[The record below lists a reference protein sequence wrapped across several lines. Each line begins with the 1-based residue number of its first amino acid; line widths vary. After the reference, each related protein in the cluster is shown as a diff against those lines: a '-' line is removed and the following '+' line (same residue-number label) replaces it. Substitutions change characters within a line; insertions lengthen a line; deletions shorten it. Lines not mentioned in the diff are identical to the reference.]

1 MVAKFIGCSSE
12 LVFDSHGVN
21 AFLTCLGHSLILKLN
36 GGFMPSKNTAWYSNV
51 NPNVFL
57 STVALIILF
66 LALVVVA
73 PNAFDLLTKQM
84 NQWITDSFS
93 WFYVLS
99 VAVFLIVL
107 LYIAFSD
114 MGKIKLGL
122 DHSQPTYSNGSWF
135 AMLFTAGMG
144 IGLMFFGVA
153 EPVMHYVSPPT
164 GEGETIAAAQ
174 QAMRVTFFHWGL
186 HAWAIYSI
194 VGLSLA
200 YFAYRH
206 RLPLKIRSSLYPLI
220 GKKIHGPMGDAVD
233 TFATIGT
240 IFGVAT
246 TLGFGVTQINS
257 GLNYLFG
264 VEQSSNIQVMLII
277 FVSILASLSVFFG
290 LDKGIKRLSELNL
303 ILALVLLLFVFFA
316 SSTIYLLQTTIQNVG
331 QYASNLFNMT
341 FNLYAYQ
348 PNGWIGGWTIMY
360 WAWWISW
367 SPFVGMFIAR
377 VSEGRTI
384 REFVVGVLLIPTG
397 FTLIWMGFM
406 GNAALFSILNEANQG
421 LVNAVQTDSSVAL
434 FEFLRS
440 LPFASVTS
448 ILATVLV
455 MLFFVTSAD
464 SGALVTDYLT
474 AKSDQSPTWQRLFW
488 TVIMAVL
495 AIVLLLVGG
504 LSALQSATMMS
515 ALPFTLIMLCIC
527 WGLLKALRLD
537 VTKMHAL
544 QDARITP
551 RAIQNPRSWQQRLG
565 LIMHYPHSEAE
576 VRHYIETEVHQAFQS
591 IEKEFKYRR
600 LDVKIQQLEQGLA
613 LRVDHQDEIN
623 FIYQVIARQTLPPT
637 FMAESLEE
645 KIDYYQAEVFLKEG
659 GQAYDVMDWT
669 KEDLLQDIID
679 QYERHLHFLSLVRMP
694 D

>member
-1 MVAKFIGCSSE
+1 
-12 LVFDSHGVN
+12 
-21 AFLTCLGHSLILKLN
+21 
-36 GGFMPSKNTAWYSNV
+36 MPSKNPSWFANV

-57 STVALIILF
+57 STVVIIGLF
-66 LALVVVA
+66 LAVVVLA
-73 PNAFDLLTKQM
+73 PNSFDLITKQL
-84 NQWITDSFS
+84 NQWVTDSFS

-99 VAVFLIVL
+99 VAIFLIL
-107 LYIAFSD
+107 LIYIALSD
-114 MGKIKLGL
+114 MGKIKLGP

-164 GEGETIAAAQ
+164 GEGETIQAAQ
-174 QAMRVTFFHWGL
+174 TAMQVTFFHWGL
-186 HAWAIYSI
+186 HAWAIYTV

-206 RLPLKIRSSLYPLI
+206 NLPLKIRSALYPII
-220 GKKIHGPMGDAVD
+220 GRKIYGPIGDAVD

-240 IFGVAT
+240 VFGVAT

-264 VEQSSNIQVMLII
+264 IEQAPSTQVILII
-277 FVSILASLSVFFG
+277 VVSVMASMSVFLG
-290 LDKGIKRLSELNL
+290 LDKGIKRLSELYL
-303 ILALVLLLFVFFA
+303 ILALTLLLFVFFA
-316 SSTIYLLQTTIQNVG
+316 SSSIYLLQTTIQNAG
-331 QYASNLFNMT
+331 QYISNLFTMT

-377 VSEGRTI
+377 VSKGRSI
-384 REFVVGVLLIPTG
+384 REFIVGVLLIPTG

-406 GNAALFSILNEANQG
+406 GNAALYSILHESNQA
-421 LVNAVQTDSSVAL
+421 LVLAVQRDSSVAL
-434 FEFLRS
+434 FEFLHS
-440 LPFASVTS
+440 LPFSSVMS
-448 ILATVLV
+448 LLATFLV

-474 AKSDQSPTWQRLFW
+474 AKSENSSTWQRLFW
-488 TVIMAVL
+488 TVLMAVL

-515 ALPFTLIMLCIC
+515 ALPFTFIMLFIC

-537 VTKMHAL
+537 VTKMNAL
-544 QDARITP
+544 QEARITP

-565 LIMHYPHSEAE
+565 LIMHYPHNQQE
-576 VRHYIETEVHQAFQS
+576 VRDYIDTQVSVAFNQVK
-591 IEKEFKYRR
+591 KEFKRR
-600 LDVKIQQLEQGLA
+600 QLEVSIQNIQYGME
-613 LRVDHQDEIN
+613 LRVDHQNESN
-623 FIYQVIARQTLPPT
+623 FVYQVVARETVPPS
-637 FMAESLEE
+637 FMAEMTSDE
-645 KIDYYQAEVFLKEG
+645 ITYYQAEVFLREG
-659 GQAYDVMDWT
+659 GQNYDVMDWT
-669 KEDLLQDIID
+669 LDDLLQDIID
-679 QYERHLHFLSLVRMP
+679 QYERHLHFLSLIRTSE
-694 D
+694 

>member
-1 MVAKFIGCSSE
+1 
-12 LVFDSHGVN
+12 
-21 AFLTCLGHSLILKLN
+21 
-36 GGFMPSKNTAWYSNV
+36 MPSKNPSWFANV

-57 STVALIILF
+57 STVVIIGLF
-66 LALVVVA
+66 LAVVVLA
-73 PNAFDLLTKQM
+73 PNSFDLITKQL
-84 NQWITDSFS
+84 NQWVTDSFS

-99 VAVFLIVL
+99 VAIFLIL
-107 LYIAFSD
+107 LIYIALSD
-114 MGKIKLGL
+114 MGKIKLGP

-164 GEGETIAAAQ
+164 GEGETIQAAQ
-174 QAMRVTFFHWGL
+174 TAMQVTFFHWGL
-186 HAWAIYSI
+186 HAWAIYTV

-206 RLPLKIRSSLYPLI
+206 NLPLKIRSALYPII
-220 GKKIHGPMGDAVD
+220 GRKIYGPIGDAVD

-240 IFGVAT
+240 VFGVAT

-264 VEQSSNIQVMLII
+264 IEQAPSTQVILII
-277 FVSILASLSVFFG
+277 VVSAMASMSVFLG

-303 ILALVLLLFVFFA
+303 ILALTLLLFVFFA
-316 SSTIYLLQTTIQNVG
+316 SSSIYLLQTTIQNAG
-331 QYASNLFNMT
+331 QYISNLFTMT

-377 VSEGRTI
+377 VSKGRSI
-384 REFVVGVLLIPTG
+384 REFIVGVLLIPTG

-406 GNAALFSILNEANQG
+406 GNAALYSILHESNQA
-421 LVNAVQTDSSVAL
+421 LVLAVQRDSSVAL
-434 FEFLRS
+434 FEFLHS
-440 LPFASVTS
+440 LPFSSVMS
-448 ILATVLV
+448 LLATFLV

-474 AKSDQSPTWQRLFW
+474 AKSENSPTWQRLFW
-488 TVIMAVL
+488 TVLMAVL

-515 ALPFTLIMLCIC
+515 ALPFTFIMLFIC

-537 VTKMHAL
+537 VTKMNAL
-544 QDARITP
+544 QEARITP

-565 LIMHYPHSEAE
+565 LIMHYPHNQQE
-576 VRHYIETEVHQAFQS
+576 VRDYIDTQVSVAFNQVK
-591 IEKEFKYRR
+591 KEFKRR
-600 LDVKIQQLEQGLA
+600 QLEVSIQNIQYGME
-613 LRVDHQDEIN
+613 LRVDHQNESN
-623 FIYQVIARQTLPPT
+623 FVYQVVARETVPPS
-637 FMAESLEE
+637 FMAEMTSDE
-645 KIDYYQAEVFLKEG
+645 ITYYQAEVFLKEG
-659 GQAYDVMDWT
+659 GQNYDVMDWT
-669 KEDLLQDIID
+669 LDDLLQDIID
-679 QYERHLHFLSLVRMP
+679 QYERHLHFLSLIRTSE
-694 D
+694 

>member
-1 MVAKFIGCSSE
+1 
-12 LVFDSHGVN
+12 
-21 AFLTCLGHSLILKLN
+21 
-36 GGFMPSKNTAWYSNV
+36 MPSKNPSWFANV

-57 STVALIILF
+57 STVVIIGLF
-66 LALVVVA
+66 LAVVVLA
-73 PNAFDLLTKQM
+73 PNSFDLITKQL
-84 NQWITDSFS
+84 NQWVTDSFS

-99 VAVFLIVL
+99 VAIFLIL
-107 LYIAFSD
+107 LIYIALSD
-114 MGKIKLGL
+114 MGKIKLGP

-164 GEGETIAAAQ
+164 GEGETIQAAQ
-174 QAMRVTFFHWGL
+174 TAMQVTFFHWGL
-186 HAWAIYSI
+186 QAWAIYTV

-206 RLPLKIRSSLYPLI
+206 NLPLKIRSALYPII
-220 GKKIHGPMGDAVD
+220 GRKIYGPIGDAVD

-240 IFGVAT
+240 VFGVAT

-264 VEQSSNIQVMLII
+264 IEQAPSTQVILII
-277 FVSILASLSVFFG
+277 VVSAMASMSVFLG

-303 ILALVLLLFVFFA
+303 ILALTLLLFVFFA
-316 SSTIYLLQTTIQNVG
+316 SSSIYLLQTTIQNAG
-331 QYASNLFNMT
+331 QYISNLFTMT

-377 VSEGRTI
+377 VSKGRSI
-384 REFVVGVLLIPTG
+384 REFIVGVLLIPTG

-406 GNAALFSILNEANQG
+406 GNAALYSILHESNQA
-421 LVNAVQTDSSVAL
+421 LVLAVQRDSSVAL
-434 FEFLRS
+434 FEFLHS
-440 LPFASVTS
+440 LPFSSVMS
-448 ILATVLV
+448 LLATFLV

-474 AKSDQSPTWQRLFW
+474 AKSENSPIWQRLFW
-488 TVIMAVL
+488 TVLMAVL

-515 ALPFTLIMLCIC
+515 ALPFTFIMLFIC

-537 VTKMHAL
+537 VTKMNAL
-544 QDARITP
+544 QEARITP

-565 LIMHYPHSEAE
+565 LIMHYPHNQQE
-576 VRHYIETEVHQAFQS
+576 VRDYIDTQVSVAFNQVK
-591 IEKEFKYRR
+591 KEFKRR
-600 LDVKIQQLEQGLA
+600 QLEVSIQNIQYGME
-613 LRVDHQDEIN
+613 LRVDHQNESN
-623 FIYQVIARQTLPPT
+623 FVYQVVARETVPPS
-637 FMAESLEE
+637 FMAEMTSDE
-645 KIDYYQAEVFLKEG
+645 ITYYQAEVFLREG
-659 GQAYDVMDWT
+659 GQNYDVMDWT
-669 KEDLLQDIID
+669 LDDLLQDIID
-679 QYERHLHFLSLVRMP
+679 QYERHLHFLSLIRTSE
-694 D
+694 

>member
-1 MVAKFIGCSSE
+1 
-12 LVFDSHGVN
+12 
-21 AFLTCLGHSLILKLN
+21 
-36 GGFMPSKNTAWYSNV
+36 MPSKNPSWFANV

-57 STVALIILF
+57 STVVIIGLF
-66 LALVVVA
+66 LAVVVLA
-73 PNAFDLLTKQM
+73 PNSFDLITKQL
-84 NQWITDSFS
+84 NQWVTDSFS

-99 VAVFLIVL
+99 VAIFMILLI
-107 LYIAFSD
+107 YIALSD
-114 MGKIKLGL
+114 MGKIKLGP

-164 GEGETIAAAQ
+164 GEGETIQAAQ
-174 QAMRVTFFHWGL
+174 TAMQVTFFHWGL
-186 HAWAIYSI
+186 HAWAIYTV

-206 RLPLKIRSSLYPLI
+206 NLPLKIRSALYPII
-220 GKKIHGPMGDAVD
+220 GRKIYGPIGDAVD

-240 IFGVAT
+240 VFGVAT

-264 VEQSSNIQVMLII
+264 IEQAPSTQVILII
-277 FVSILASLSVFFG
+277 VVSAMASMSVFLG

-303 ILALVLLLFVFFA
+303 ILALTLLLFVFFA
-316 SSTIYLLQTTIQNVG
+316 SSSIYLLQTTIQNAG
-331 QYASNLFNMT
+331 QYISNLFTMT

-377 VSEGRTI
+377 VSKGRSI
-384 REFVVGVLLIPTG
+384 REFIVGVLLIPTG

-406 GNAALFSILNEANQG
+406 GNAALYSILHESNQA
-421 LVNAVQTDSSVAL
+421 LVLAVQRDSSVAL
-434 FEFLRS
+434 FEFLHS
-440 LPFASVTS
+440 LPFSSVMS
-448 ILATVLV
+448 LLATFLV

-474 AKSDQSPTWQRLFW
+474 AKSENSPIWQRLFW
-488 TVIMAVL
+488 TVLMAVL

-515 ALPFTLIMLCIC
+515 ALPFTFIMLFIC

-537 VTKMHAL
+537 VTKMNAL
-544 QDARITP
+544 QEARITP

-565 LIMHYPHSEAE
+565 LIMHYPHNQQE
-576 VRHYIETEVHQAFQS
+576 VRDYIDTQVSVAFNQVK
-591 IEKEFKYRR
+591 KEFKRR
-600 LDVKIQQLEQGLA
+600 QLEVSIQNIQYGME
-613 LRVDHQDEIN
+613 LRVDHQNESN
-623 FIYQVIARQTLPPT
+623 FVYQVVARETVPPS
-637 FMAESLEE
+637 FMAEMTSDE
-645 KIDYYQAEVFLKEG
+645 ITYYQAEVFLREG
-659 GQAYDVMDWT
+659 GQNYDVMDWT
-669 KEDLLQDIID
+669 LDDLLQDIID
-679 QYERHLHFLSLVRMP
+679 QYERHLHFLSLIRTSE
-694 D
+694 